1 MKNENVYDIATTVEQ
16 SERLLK
22 CGVPSESTDMFRW
35 SNSYGDEFLETHYK
49 PSPAVN
55 YTPAWSVSRLL
66 QLLPCLVESH
76 SILPETYALLLM
88 PKENGCLVSYATKK
102 LKYLTYVA
110 QPIVEACVQTI
121 EWLTAHG
128 YKLNE
133 I

>member
-1 MKNENVYDIATTVEQ
+1 MNDKVYDIATSKEQ

-22 CGVPSESTDMFRW
+22 CGVPSESADMFRW

-49 PSPAVN
+49 PSPAVS

-66 QLLPCLVESH
+66 QLLPSIVESR
-76 SILPETYALLLM
+76 SVLPETYALILM
-88 PKENGCLVSYATKK
+88 PKDNGCVVSYANKK
-102 LKYLTYVA
+102 LKYITYVTE
-110 QPIVEACVQTI
+110 PIVEACVQTI
-121 EWLTAHG
+121 EWLTAHS